1 MVVHQ
6 IISKSFA
13 YVVIIAL
20 TSVATFIILLDVLKY
35 CFGIDPIKDEL
46 EKKRRKKQVKKVKR
60 RPLIQRFVYVHA
72 PAQPP
77 PRTSTQGDISTIEET
92 NV

>member
-1 MVVHQ
+1 MFV
-6 IISKSFA
+6 
-13 YVVIIAL
+13 
-20 TSVATFIILLDVLKY
+20 FIMDVLKY